1 MIPLL
6 LLVAA
11 TTAHAAD
18 TDSTKAAATRKKL
31 QDKVTVEWKDEL
43 FRNVIDALNDS
54 VPALG
59 VRADTKGGVNLNAK
73 ITYAARDKPVGD
85 VLNEICDKYDM
96 GWYIIS
102 NKANGY
108 DGTVWVTRGK
118 ERGYEAGKE
127 PDKTAT
133 KDKPDPKDKPNPKD
147 KPDPKDKPN
156 PKDKPDPKV
165 NPDPK
170 DKPETKPEDDADEI
184 ERKAGRKLRLAKE
197 LVEDN
202 QVDKAKDNLEELLKK
217 YPKTRAAEEAKK
229 LLDKL
234 NQ

>member
-1 MIPLL
+1 MIPLV
-6 LLVAA
+6 LVLAVPVA
-11 TTAHAAD
+11 RAAD
-18 TDSTKAAATRKKL
+18 PESTKATATRKKL
-31 QDKVTVEWKDEL
+31 QDKVTFEWKDEL
-43 FRNVIDALNDS
+43 FRNVVDAINDS

-59 VRADTKGGVNLNAK
+59 IRADTKGGVNLNAK
-73 ITYAARDKPVGD
+73 ISFAAKDKPVGD

-108 DGTVWVTRGK
+108 DGTVWITRGK

-133 KDKPDPKDKPNPKD
+133 KDKPDPKDKPGSKD
-147 KPDPKDKPN
+147 KPDPKDKPE

-165 NPDPK
+165 NPEPK
-170 DKPETKPEDDADEI
+170 DKPEPKPEDDADAI
-184 ERKAGRKLRLAKE
+184 ERKAGLRLRLAKE
-197 LVEDN
+197 LIEDN
-202 QVDKAKDNLEELLKK
+202 QVDKAKENLEDLIKK
-217 YPKTRAAEEAKK
+217 YPKTKAAEDAKK